1 MLPDA
6 DGASGDIPGRW
17 PKPAAAAL
25 GAGSRLD
32 AMLEIE
38 MLPAAAAEDAAV
50 VAEVSALVN
59 RAYQVAEQGLWTD
72 GVARTTPSE
81 TADAVAR
88 GELAVAR
95 EQGRLVGSIRTR
107 QIDSETGWFG
117 GLAVDPAHG
126 GHGIGGKLVGFAEAR
141 AMSAGART
149 MQLELLVPLEAHEH
163 TERLAAWYGRVGY
176 RETERRDL
184 EEVEPTAVP
193 FLAVP
198 LEVAVMQKRLAPPD
212 G

>member
-1 MLPDA
+1 
-6 DGASGDIPGRW
+6 
-17 PKPAAAAL
+17 
-25 GAGSRLD
+25 
-32 AMLEIE
+32 MLEID

-72 GVARTTPSE
+72 GVARMTPTE
-81 TADAVAR
+81 AADAVVL
-88 GELAVAR
+88 GEMAVAR
-95 EQGRLVGSIRTR
+95 KQGRLVGSIRTR

-117 GLAVDPAHG
+117 ALAVDPAHG
-126 GHGIGGKLVGFAEAR
+126 GHGIGGMLVGFAEGR

-149 MQLELLVPLEAHEH
+149 MQLELLVPLEAHAH
-163 TERLAAWYGRVGY
+163 TERLAAWYGRLGY

-184 EEVEPTAVP
+184 AEVEPAAVP

-198 LEVAVMQKRLAPPD
+198 LEVTVMRKRLVSPD